1 MNYKKIL
8 HFSRNRNSLI
18 YSALSI
24 GIIAVLLGFVIQHN
38 KVPERFKIKRTLQD
52 SCPWLTPSE
61 LSKLIETNNYPS
73 LIKVLRLKHGQFF
86 SKVEIANIIRNGY
99 YPTALLLK
107 IPQNILSEK
116 EQKLFG
122 TFALVRPDE
131 KNEIHLSQLKA
142 FTLEKKPIRFAY
154 EFYADALNSSGE
166 QERAKQYY
174 KLEFNKYPESVYSK
188 SKVIISLINKGRK
201 SEAKALFNDQKL
213 KENIDFKTFN
223 FIASELELWMP
234 LTFKSY
240 HLSFSKLSFPW
251 IIVTL
256 FAALIWF
263 AIIANLGQLVEGF
276 LIRLTL
282 YGAAFI
288 SGFISTFLVLGL
300 VYWQENKLGLKING
314 ETVNDIIYCICGIGL
329 REELIKIIFF
339 APFLIILK
347 KRQSAMEALACAA
360 CVGLGFAC
368 SENILYFGSGFE
380 SAVFPR
386 FLTANFLHTSL
397 TAIVGLSMYYLILN
411 PVQNWENF
419 FKNFIIVV
427 VAHGAYDALVGIV
440 PNLANSMGIVS
451 IIIFAIIANS
461 YLNLAKQMR
470 TGKPSA
476 LSPLGIFI
484 IGSCLLIGISWNLA
498 CYLYPLKTVFSSI
511 GESTLSLGAL
521 AFIFINQFRDE

>member
-1 MNYKKIL
+1 MNHKEVL
-8 HFSRNRNSLI
+8 HFSRNRNFLI
-18 YSALSI
+18 YSALFI
-24 GIIAVLLGFVIQHN
+24 GIINVLLGFIIQYS
-38 KVPERFKIKRTLQD
+38 KAPESVKIKKTIKG
-52 SCPWLTPSE
+52 SCPWITPSE
-61 LSKLIETNNYPS
+61 LSKLIESNNYPS
-73 LIKVLRLKHGQFF
+73 LNKILRFKQDQSF

-99 YPTALLLK
+99 YQTALLLK

-116 EQKLFG
+116 EQKLFE
-122 TFALVRPDE
+122 TFALVRFDK

-142 FTLEKKPIRFAY
+142 FALDKEPIRFAS
-154 EFYADALNSSGE
+154 EFYADALSFNGE
-166 QERAKQYY
+166 QERAKQFY
-174 KLEFNKYPESVYSK
+174 KLEFNKYPEALYSK
-188 SKVIISLINKGRK
+188 SKVIISLIEKDKK

-213 KENIDFKTFN
+213 KDHIDFKTFK
-223 FIASELELWMP
+223 FIASELELWIP
-234 LTFKSY
+234 LTLKSY
-240 HLSFSKLSFPW
+240 HSAFGKLSFSW

-263 AIIANLGQLVEGF
+263 AIIANLGQLIEVF
-276 LIRLTL
+276 FIRLTL
-282 YGAAFI
+282 YGSAFI
-288 SGFISTFLVLGL
+288 SGFVSTFLVLGL

-339 APFLIILK
+339 TPFLIILK

-411 PVQNWENF
+411 PIKNWENF

-427 VAHGAYDALVGIV
+427 LAHGIYDALVGIV
-440 PNLANSMGIVS
+440 PIIANSMGILS
-451 IIIFAIIANS
+451 IVIFAIIANS

-470 TGKPSA
+470 TRKPSA

-484 IGSCLLIGISWNLA
+484 IGSSLLIGMSWNLA
-498 CYLYPLKTVFSSI
+498 CYLYPLKEVVSSI
-511 GESTLSLGAL
+511 GQSTLSLGAL

>member
-1 MNYKKIL
+1 MNYKKVL
-8 HFSRNRNSLI
+8 HFSRNRNFLI
-18 YSALSI
+18 YSALSV
-24 GIIAVLLGFVIQHN
+24 GIIAVLLGFIIQYS
-38 KVPERFKIKRTLQD
+38 KAPESVEIKKILKD
-52 SCPWLTPSE
+52 SCPWLTHSE
-61 LSKLIETNNYPS
+61 LDELIETNNYPS
-73 LIKVLRLKHGQFF
+73 LKNVLIFKQGQSF
-86 SKVEIANIIRNGY
+86 SKVEIANIIRNGNY
-99 YPTALLLK
+99 QTALLLK
-107 IPQNILSEK
+107 LPQNILSEK
-116 EQKLFG
+116 ERKLFE
-122 TFALVRPDE
+122 TFALVRFDK

-142 FTLEKKPIRFAY
+142 FALDKEPIRFSS
-154 EFYADALNSSGE
+154 EFYADALNSNGE
-166 QERAKQYY
+166 QERAEQFY
-174 KLEFNKYPESVYSK
+174 KLEFNKYPRSLYSK
-188 SKVIISLINKGRK
+188 SKVIISLIEKGK
-201 SEAKALFNDQKL
+201 KKEAKALFNDQNL
-213 KENIDFKTFN
+213 KENIDFKTFK
-223 FIASELELWMP
+223 FIASELELWVS
-234 LTFKSY
+234 LTLKSY
-240 HLSFSKLSFPW
+240 HLAFGKLSLSW

-263 AIIANLGQLVEGF
+263 AIIANLGQLIEDF

-282 YGAAFI
+282 YSSAFI

-411 PVQNWENF
+411 PVKNWENF

-440 PNLANSMGIVS
+440 PNLANSMGLVS
-451 IIIFAIIANS
+451 IIIFAIISNS

-498 CYLYPLKTVFSSI
+498 CYLYPLKTVVSSI
-511 GESTLSLGAL
+511 GESTLSMGAL

>member
-1 MNYKKIL
+1 MNYKKVL
-8 HFSRNRNSLI
+8 HFSRNRNFLI
-18 YSALSI
+18 YSALSV
-24 GIIAVLLGFVIQHN
+24 GIIAVLLGFIIQYS
-38 KVPERFKIKRTLQD
+38 KAPESVKIKKILKG
-52 SCPWLTPSE
+52 SCPWLTHSE
-61 LSKLIETNNYPS
+61 LDELIETNNYPS
-73 LIKVLRLKHGQFF
+73 LKNVLIFKQGQSF
-86 SKVEIANIIRNGY
+86 SKVEIANIIRNGNY
-99 YPTALLLK
+99 QTALLLK
-107 IPQNILSEK
+107 LPQNILSEK
-116 EQKLFG
+116 ERKLFE
-122 TFALVRPDE
+122 TFALVRFDK

-142 FTLEKKPIRFAY
+142 FALDKEPIRFSS
-154 EFYADALNSSGE
+154 EFYADALNSNGE
-166 QERAKQYY
+166 QERAEQFY
-174 KLEFNKYPESVYSK
+174 KLEFNKYPRSLYSK
-188 SKVIISLINKGRK
+188 SKVIISLIEKGK
-201 SEAKALFNDQKL
+201 KKEAKALFNDQNL
-213 KENIDFKTFN
+213 KENIDFKTFK
-223 FIASELELWMP
+223 FIASELELWVS
-234 LTFKSY
+234 LTLKSY
-240 HLSFSKLSFPW
+240 HLTFGKLSLSW

-263 AIIANLGQLVEGF
+263 AIIANLGQLIEDF

-282 YGAAFI
+282 YSSAFI

-411 PVQNWENF
+411 PVKNWENF

-440 PNLANSMGIVS
+440 PNLANSMGLVS
-451 IIIFAIIANS
+451 IIIFAIISNS